1 MQETNQ
7 RGPNPLSQL
16 LIAIGVVLINIYI
29 FNTFSQW
36 ICLKLFDADI
46 AVLLKN
52 NIFNDL
58 TLSEINALRFSQFF
72 SSFGGFIMS
81 SFVIMQIFQQN
92 PWEYMRLNKMPS
104 PKFIILG
111 IVLFISF
118 FPFVQQLLTWNSS
131 WMPEA
136 KGSILQMFD
145 DLEKQNNRMYELLL
159 KNNQGY
165 MIGVNLIV
173 LALVPAI
180 GEELFFRG
188 ILYRVFE
195 NWTGKRHAAVWLT
208 SLLFAAIHFQIFKIL
223 PMAFL
228 AGIFAYLLFFSNSL
242 WLGIGLHFLNNA
254 LVVVAYALQQ
264 SGKQYEWLNQDYSFS
279 IAVVIIG
286 TIVGIGTFYYLF
298 KNQENN
304 GQELSN

>member
-1 MQETNQ
+1 MQESYQ
-7 RGPNPLSQL
+7 RGPNPFSQL
-16 LIAIGVVLINIYI
+16 LIAIGIVLINIYI
-29 FNTFSQW
+29 FNMFSQW
-36 ICLKLFDADI
+36 IGLKLFDADV

-52 NIFNDL
+52 ELFNEL
-58 TLSEINALRFSQFF
+58 TTNEINAIRFSQFLT
-72 SSFGGFIMS
+72 SFGGFIMS
-81 SFVIMQIFQQN
+81 SFVIMQVFQQN
-92 PWEYMRLNKMPS
+92 PWEYMRLNKVPS
-104 PKFIILG
+104 IKFVLLG
-111 IVLFISF
+111 LVLFISLM
-118 FPFVQQLLTWNSS
+118 PAVQLLLEWNTSLANH
-131 WMPEA
+131 MD
-136 KGSILQMFD
+136 GSIMQLFN

-159 KNNQGY
+159 KGNQGY

-208 SLLFAAIHFQIFKIL
+208 SFLFALIHFQIFKLL
-223 PMAFL
+223 PMAML

-254 LVVVAYALQQ
+254 MVVIAYALQQ
-264 SGKQYEWLNQDYSFS
+264 NGSKYEWLNDDYSFPMV
-279 IAVVIIG
+279 VVIVSTLI
-286 TIVGIGTFYYLF
+286 GIGTFYYLY

>member
-1 MQETNQ
+1 MQESYQ
-7 RGPNPLSQL
+7 RGPNPFSQL
-16 LIAIGVVLINIYI
+16 LIAIGIVLINIYI
-29 FNTFSQW
+29 FNMFSQF
-36 ICLKLFDADI
+36 ICLKLFDADV
-46 AVLLKN
+46 AVLLEKGL
-52 NIFNDL
+52 FNDL
-58 TLSEINALRFSQFF
+58 TTNEIHAIRFSQFF
-72 SSFGGFIMS
+72 TSFGGFIMS
-81 SFVIMQIFQQN
+81 SFVIMQVFQQN
-92 PWEYMRLNKMPS
+92 PWEYMRLNKVPS
-104 PKFIILG
+104 IKFVLLG
-111 IVLFISF
+111 LVLFISLM
-118 FPFVQQLLTWNSS
+118 PAVQLLLEWNTSLANH
-131 WMPEA
+131 MD
-136 KGSILQMFD
+136 GSIMQLFN

-159 KNNQGY
+159 KGNQGY

-208 SLLFAAIHFQIFKIL
+208 SFLFALIHFQIFKLL
-223 PMAFL
+223 PMAML

-254 LVVVAYALQQ
+254 MVVIAYALQQ
-264 SGKQYEWLNQDYSFS
+264 NGSKYEWLNDDYSFPMV
-279 IAVVIIG
+279 VVIVSTLI
-286 TIVGIGTFYYLF
+286 GIGTFYYLY

>member
-1 MQETNQ
+1 M
-7 RGPNPLSQL
+7 PAVQL
-16 LIAIGVVLINIYI
+16 LLEW
-29 FNTFSQW
+29 NTS
-36 ICLKLFDADI
+36 LANHMDG
-46 AVLLKN
+46 
-52 NIFNDL
+52 
-58 TLSEINALRFSQFF
+58 S
-72 SSFGGFIMS
+72 
-81 SFVIMQIFQQN
+81 IMQ
-92 PWEYMRLNKMPS
+92 
-104 PKFIILG
+104 
-111 IVLFISF
+111 LF
-118 FPFVQQLLTWNSS
+118 N
-131 WMPEA
+131 
-136 KGSILQMFD
+136 

-159 KNNQGY
+159 KGNQGY

-208 SLLFAAIHFQIFKIL
+208 SFLFALIHFQIFKLL
-223 PMAFL
+223 PMAML

-254 LVVVAYALQQ
+254 MVVIAYALQQ
-264 SGKQYEWLNQDYSFS
+264 NGSKYEWLNDDYSFPMV
-279 IAVVIIG
+279 VVIVSTLI
-286 TIVGIGTFYYLF
+286 GIGTFYYLY